1 MHASKEVIILGG
13 GLSGLSMA
21 YNLVRVCGLKPIV
34 IEASDRFGGLLKTIE
49 KNGFLFD
56 VGGSHILFS
65 KNKNALEELLYF
77 LKDNYIQHY
86 RNTYIYYW
94 NKQFIKYPFENGIY
108 MLDPIE
114 RYEILKDIIELVIM
128 REKGVLK
135 KPENLLQWFYYV
147 FGKAISEKYL
157 IPYNLKLWKRDLREI
172 SLEWVG
178 DRVPQPPLDDII
190 KSAVGIPTEGYKHQ
204 LIFYYPM
211 KGGINALIEG
221 ILDHLLKDSVGLHL
235 REKVVSITL
244 DMDGVSIETTK
255 GEYKARYVV
264 STIPVLELIKIT
276 KDSGNELKKYVR
288 ELDYNSLL
296 VIGIGAKTS
305 IKNMHWIYFPQED
318 IVFHRIAF
326 LSNYSPYMA
335 PQGKASIIA
344 EISINP
350 KENPSP
356 NIDSLVS
363 KTISSLEDL
372 GIIERGSV
380 ETIVTQFWKYA
391 YIVYNHFHRKAM
403 DYITTYYSKYN
414 VFLTGRFG
422 LWEYSNMDKVWIMA
436 KELSNK
442 ICSILNKA
450 I

>member
-1 MHASKEVIILGG
+1 MHLNNEVIILGG

-21 YNLVRVCGLKPIV
+21 YNLVKVCGLKPIV
-34 IEASDRFGGLLKTIE
+34 IEAGDRFGGLLKTVE

-65 KNKNALEELLYF
+65 RDKNILKELLYF

-94 NKQFIKYPFENGIY
+94 NKRFIKYPFENGIY

-114 RYEILKDIIELVIM
+114 RYEILKDIIELVVK
-128 REKGVLK
+128 REKDVLK
-135 KPENLLQWFYYV
+135 KPRNLLEWFYYV

-204 LIFYYPM
+204 LIFYYPIR
-211 KGGINALIEG
+211 GGIYALIEG
-221 ILDHLLKDSVGLHL
+221 ILDHLLKDSLDL
-235 REKVVSITL
+235 RLKEKAVSITL
-244 DMDGVSIETTK
+244 DEDRVFIETTK

-264 STIPVLELIKIT
+264 STIPVPELIKIT
-276 KDSGNELKKYVR
+276 RNTEGELKRYVR

-335 PQGKASIIA
+335 PQDRASIIA

-350 KENPSP
+350 RENSSP
-356 NIDSLVS
+356 NINSLVS
-363 KTISSLEDL
+363 KTINDLEDL

-391 YIVYNHFHRKAM
+391 YIVYNHSHRKTM
-403 DYITTYYSKYN
+403 KYITAYYRRYN

-422 LWEYSNMDKVWIMA
+422 LWEYSNMDKVWVMA

-442 ICSILNKA
+442 ICSILNKVA
-450 I
+450 